1 MKPSMALTMM
11 ETLTAT
17 IIATEDRVEAWKKKR
32 LELLARLDQGE
43 DITILGQEAADA
55 IGAQIVD
62 AHEEYEVP
70 PTAAEAD
77 ALAKCREPD
86 ASRTKDG
93 TPKRRRGRP
102 PKQST
107 LPGTVIG
114 DDRAREPV
122 DEAKNASELRAI
134 REALSTGPLTVG
146 ELVMNSGVSRPG
158 VMRHVAS
165 GAVVE
170 EYEGSRA
177 PGMTPILLV
186 RLVSQRPPS

>member
-62 AHEEYEVP
+62 AHEEEAPKGAPAEEQP
-70 PTAAEAD
+70 PAAP
-77 ALAKCREPD
+77 AK
-86 ASRTKDG
+86 
-93 TPKRRRGRP
+93 RRGRP
-102 PKQST
+102 PKQ
-107 LPGTVIG
+107 PGTVVG

-122 DEAKNASELRAI
+122 DEQKNAAELRAI

-146 ELVMNSGVSRPG
+146 ELVMNSGVSRPD
-158 VMRHVAS
+158 VMRHLAS
-165 GAVVE
+165 GAIIE